1 MPETSTPHKKIR
13 KILII
18 LIVVFLFGA
27 VAFAGY
33 SVTGPDVGPDIEE
46 GDIVSD
52 LPSIT
57 GVPTSGRWSFKLDIG
72 NLGSAY
78 IYSDPDSQYVVL
90 EADGQR
96 LFFNNLSGMVPYFY
110 RTTPRTQGGA
120 TAYFEFT
127 AVDSDVIDGSVYHSS
142 AGGGGGV
149 QSFHMELI
157 EAELLDNE
165 RQDLSNGTY
174 AMTYDDVESDCEDG
188 AADFPG
194 LPSSMDMDVEHDFD
208 TGDPSGDIYV
218 EMGNDS
224 LLFQSNENPNI
235 YSQTSGS
242 TEVGIPLDNDGDIML
257 DYEYDTF
264 NADYEFYGTG
274 ENLVEG
280 YVTITGSNG
289 CSYTASFSAIH

>member
-1 MPETSTPHKKIR
+1 MPETSTPHKKSR
-13 KILII
+13 KALII
-18 LIVVFLFGA
+18 LIAIFLFGA
-27 VAFAGY
+27 GAFAAY
-33 SVTGPDVGPDIEE
+33 SVTGPDDGPDIEE

-52 LPSIT
+52 LPSLT
-57 GVPTSGRWSFKLDIG
+57 GVPTSGLWSIKLDIG
-72 NLGSAY
+72 NVGPAYVYSAPDGSFV
-78 IYSDPDSQYVVL
+78 IL

-96 LFFNNLSGMVPYFY
+96 LFFHTSSFMVPYFY
-110 RTTPRTQGGA
+110 QTTPRTQGGA

-127 AVDSDVIDGSVYHSS
+127 AVDSDVINGSIYHSS
-142 AGGGGGV
+142 AEGGGV

-174 AMTYDDVESDCEDG
+174 AITYADVESDCEDG
-188 AADFPG
+188 AATFPG
-194 LPSSMDMDVEHDFD
+194 LPPSMDMDVEHDFD
-208 TGDPSGDIYV
+208 TGDPSGDIYI
-218 EMGNDS
+218 EMGSDS

-242 TEVGIPLDNDGDIML
+242 TEVGIPSDTDGDIML
-257 DYEYDTF
+257 DYENDTF
-264 NADYEFYGTG
+264 NAEYEFYGTG

-289 CSYTASFSAIH
+289 CSYTASFSAAH